1 MLQSVLRY
9 SKEEDPGEVRGG
21 RPEKERRN
29 VDGIRETDLENWQK
43 TTQEPKGVRPAGGA
57 HESRCGVKCSWW
69 APPAQPLEGRG
80 PPRETLW
87 AECRGAG
94 VEGEA

>member
-9 SKEEDPGEVRGG
+9 SKEGGPGKVRGG
-21 RPEKERRN
+21 RPEKERGN

-43 TTQEPKGVRPAGGA
+43 VAQEPKGIRAAGGER
-57 HESRCGVKCSWW
+57 ESRCGAKNSWW
-69 APPAQPLEGRG
+69 APSAQPLEGRG

-87 AECRGAG
+87 AESRDAG
-94 VEGEA
+94 ME